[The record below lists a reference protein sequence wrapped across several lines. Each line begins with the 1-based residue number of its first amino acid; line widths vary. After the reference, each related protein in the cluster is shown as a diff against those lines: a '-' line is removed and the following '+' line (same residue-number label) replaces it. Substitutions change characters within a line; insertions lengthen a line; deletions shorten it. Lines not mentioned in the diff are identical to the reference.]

1 MRTVEQKVY
10 KFDELSDA
18 AKEVARDWWR
28 QGDDMHWKEY
38 VYEDADRIAKLI
50 GIEIDQRPYK
60 TMGGSTRYEPCI
72 WFSGFSSQGDGA
84 CFEGRYS
91 YAKGSVKAIKEYAP
105 EDTELHAIAE
115 GLYEIQ
121 RKRRWQVTATVKHRG
136 HYYHSGC
143 TEIECDGIDY
153 EDDADK
159 DVRQLLR
166 DFMDWIYDRLKE
178 EDEYQNDDE
187 QVDDN
192 IRANDY
198 EFEENGDFHS

>member
-1 MRTVEQKVY
+1 MRTVKKTVY

-18 AKEVARDWWR
+18 AKEVARDWFR
-28 QGDDMHWKEY
+28 SCDDMHWKEY
-38 VYEDADRIAKLI
+38 VYEDADRVAKLL
-50 GIEIDQRPYK
+50 GIEIEQRPYK
-60 TMGGSTRYEPCI
+60 TMGGQTRYEPCI

-105 EDTELHAIAE
+105 EDKELHNIAE

-121 RKRRWQVTATVKHRG
+121 RKRRWQVAATVKTRG
-136 HYYHSGC
+136 SGCNSSC
-143 TEIECDGIDY
+143 TEIDCDGIDY

-166 DFMDWIYDRLKE
+166 DFMDWIYDRLRE
-178 EDEYQNDDE
+178 ENDYQDSDEVIDE
-187 QVDDN
+187 N
-192 IRANDY
+192 ILANDY
-198 EFEENGDFHS
+198 EFEESGDHY